1 MNLFFTR
8 CTFSD
13 LYFGR
18 SIAEQPWNFW
28 DRYRNLPSHDIHR
41 KCPKAKSKNIYK
53 AKLKKKKKQSKKL
66 FFSKRGFW
74 KKCLSRSELRLKGP
88 QVFRTL
94 VYLYKKKH
102 FLHTT
107 LERFVV
113 TKNNKKHSK
122 ENVSSVNRTKNEIKN
137 SLSGLLMF
145 VIIIKNVPVQTP
157 LLTCW
162 DGLIG
167 TKFSYL
173 MLC

>member
-8 CTFSD
+8 WTFSD

-66 FFSKRGFW
+66 FW
-74 KKCLSRSELRLKGP
+74 KKCLLRSVLRLKGP
-88 QVFRTL
+88 QVFRAL
-94 VYLYKKKH
+94 AYLYKKKH

-107 LERFVV
+107 LKRFVV
-113 TKNNKKHSK
+113 TKKKKKKHSK
-122 ENVSSVNRTKNEIKN
+122 ERASSVNRTKNEIKN